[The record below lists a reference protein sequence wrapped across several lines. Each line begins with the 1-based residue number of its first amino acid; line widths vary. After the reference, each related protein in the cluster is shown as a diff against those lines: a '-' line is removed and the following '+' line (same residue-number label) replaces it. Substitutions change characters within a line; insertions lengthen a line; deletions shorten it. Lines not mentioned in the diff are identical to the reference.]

1 MKGSG
6 ANMCGMLFSG
16 KEGRT
21 WVKNFVRRKILRN
34 EIPPV
39 YDPNGNILFLATA
52 KKFANNYCKESKG
65 QNYTCNSSGE
75 CEELNY
81 ENLSRRFADLNR
93 SSEKKQ

>member
-6 ANMCGMLFSG
+6 ANICAMLFSG

-39 YDPNGNILFLATA
+39 YDPNGNILFLLTA
-52 KKFANNYCKESKG
+52 KKFANDYCKEAKG
-65 QNYTCNSSGE
+65 QNYSCYPSGE
-75 CEELNY
+75 CEKNNY